1 MFSFKA
7 CPGGFVLHKTN
18 CYGFIKA
25 KVENHGKTT
34 WKRARAVCKE
44 MRANYDLLV
53 IEDDTEYEFLTTQ
66 IITKFQS
73 NLSFWIGMKH
83 LVADVVSGSST
94 LGDANISKRNVA
106 VVWKELMKLSVDD
119 LKWIDTSQYW
129 YPENVT
135 EFLDVSFASV
145 STYLLNKL

>member
-44 MRANYDLLV
+44 MRANYDLAV
-53 IEDDTEYEFLTTQ
+53 IEDDAEYEFVTTQ
-66 IITKFQS
+66 IITKIQS
-73 NLSFWIGMKH
+73 NLCFWIGMKH
-83 LVADVVSGSST
+83 FLADVVSGSST
-94 LGDANISKRNVA
+94 SGDAYISKRNVA
-106 VVWKELMKLSVDD
+106 AVTTKLSVNG
-119 LKWIDTSQYW
+119 LKWIDTSQCW
-129 YPENVT
+129 YPENFT
-135 EFLDVSFASV
+135 DLLDFSSASV
-145 STYLLNKL
+145 ST